1 MQNEEQAPDLTR
13 HLTATAKEGRSPSN
27 AEVES
32 EVRGIIESPEF
43 RKSKRSQ
50 QFLQHIVGCALSGDV
65 ERLKESVIGLELF
78 GRAPGYN
85 TGGDATVR
93 VRACD
98 VRRRLLAYYQRAGA
112 RAGVRIELFPG
123 SYMPRFS
130 RLPAVPAA
138 LPPDADVRQQL
149 AARPFLPLENV
160 RLRQF
165 HNLVARLN
173 ADARGECPASA
184 GDAPSQAESTPSPC
198 RPTYRGEPMV
208 EEPDLL
214 HFLVARLA
222 EATQA
227 DCVYIGAVLGE
238 SAKTVKAIAV
248 VAGGRRAESFE
259 YPLAGSPCEN
269 VIGKA
274 AVIYPQAVQRE
285 FPDDALL
292 REMDAESYSGVPLSD
307 CRGESLGLLV
317 AVSRRPL
324 RDAQLAKSLLEVYA
338 GRIAAELE
346 RQIAEDTLHQSE
358 LRYRTL
364 FEAAGDGFLLL
375 TRDRFIDCNPKALQL
390 FRCTREQILSRQS
403 LTLAPPRQPDGSDSG
418 AALAER
424 FEQAMRGETVSF
436 DWLAQALDGS
446 TFDAQI
452 TLSRVDNFGAAHCL
466 VLVRDVTQSKEA
478 ERRIRQ
484 SEERFRAVFSGA
496 GIGMVVLDS
505 HGRIIESNPAW
516 QTLLGYNETELAG
529 MSSSDYTH
537 PGDVD
542 ADTHLFKELLQ
553 GKRER
558 YQMEK
563 RYIRKDGQVLWG
575 KLTASLVRSPN
586 GEPQYCIKMAESI
599 SDRGHGEAARDAA
612 AQ

>member
-1 MQNEEQAPDLTR
+1 
-13 HLTATAKEGRSPSN
+13 
-27 AEVES
+27 
-32 EVRGIIESPEF
+32 
-43 RKSKRSQ
+43 
-50 QFLQHIVGCALSGDV
+50 
-65 ERLKESVIGLELF
+65 
-78 GRAPGYN
+78 
-85 TGGDATVR
+85 
-93 VRACD
+93 
-98 VRRRLLAYYQRAGA
+98 
-112 RAGVRIELFPG
+112 
-123 SYMPRFS
+123 
-130 RLPAVPAA
+130 
-138 LPPDADVRQQL
+138 
-149 AARPFLPLENV
+149 
-160 RLRQF
+160 
-165 HNLVARLN
+165 
-173 ADARGECPASA
+173 
-184 GDAPSQAESTPSPC
+184 
-198 RPTYRGEPMV
+198 
-208 EEPDLL
+208 
-214 HFLVARLA
+214 
-222 EATQA
+222 
-227 DCVYIGAVLGE
+227 
-238 SAKTVKAIAV
+238 
-248 VAGGRRAESFE
+248 
-259 YPLAGSPCEN
+259 
-269 VIGKA
+269 
-274 AVIYPQAVQRE
+274 
-285 FPDDALL
+285 
-292 REMDAESYSGVPLSD
+292 
-307 CRGESLGLLV
+307 
-317 AVSRRPL
+317 
-324 RDAQLAKSLLEVYA
+324 
-338 GRIAAELE
+338 
-346 RQIAEDTLHQSE
+346 
-358 LRYRTL
+358 
-364 FEAAGDGFLLL
+364 
-375 TRDRFIDCNPKALQL
+375 LQL